1 MSRRWLKT
9 TLSSRQL
16 RRQHRVDG
24 VGRPKFDFH
33 TGGEDLG
40 EDAVA
45 GPVWA
50 GPLHDFNAIEAMR
63 ADAVQRGWLGDRG
76 YGRKLGRLLDT
87 LVDESRDAELDA
99 SLFVSL
105 DDVARRAGV
114 RTPSKGGLVA
124 ALNKAGFRAASTH
137 VEGKAV
143 KTDAP
148 MAACVDAARV
158 ADAAG
163 S

>member
-1 MSRRWLKT
+1 MAWT
-9 TLSSRQL
+9 PHAIEQTQL

-40 EDAVA
+40 DDAVA
-45 GPVWA
+45 GPLWA
-50 GPLHDFNAIEAMR
+50 GPLHNFQAIAAMR

-99 SLFVSL
+99 
-105 DDVARRAGV
+105 
-114 RTPSKGGLVA
+114 
-124 ALNKAGFRAASTH
+124 
-137 VEGKAV
+137 
-143 KTDAP
+143 
-148 MAACVDAARV
+148 
-158 ADAAG
+158 
-163 S
+163 

>member
-1 MSRRWLKT
+1 
-9 TLSSRQL
+9 
-16 RRQHRVDG
+16 
-24 VGRPKFDFH
+24 
-33 TGGEDLG
+33 
-40 EDAVA
+40 
-45 GPVWA
+45 
-50 GPLHDFNAIEAMR
+50 MR

-114 RTPSKGGLVA
+114 RTPSFKGLAA
-124 ALNKAGFRAASTH
+124 ALEAEGFRAASTH